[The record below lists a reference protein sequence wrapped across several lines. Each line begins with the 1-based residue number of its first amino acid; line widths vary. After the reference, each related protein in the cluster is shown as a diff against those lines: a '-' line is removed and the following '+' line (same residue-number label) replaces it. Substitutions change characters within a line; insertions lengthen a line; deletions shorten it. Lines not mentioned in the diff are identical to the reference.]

1 MLNEFIEAGSLKN
14 PSMKLNGIF
23 RKIAH
28 ILSDLISP
36 PVVAAVL
43 GFLVAWQ
50 EKPFWTGAGHAFVY
64 AFWMCLVPLGVVIF
78 LAKTGRIHDLHMS
91 NSPEERRIPYLI
103 GVACALVA
111 SLVFTFWL
119 DSPLLRTLAVS
130 NIIVLAV
137 LGLIN
142 NHWLISSHSASIML
156 AAVFGVY
163 VFGPQAWWWWI
174 SGTLLV
180 GLVVWARWL
189 LRKHNPSQLVA
200 GLVVGALSVILLASF
215 GWL

>member
-1 MLNEFIEAGSLKN
+1 
-14 PSMKLNGIF
+14 MKFNGF
-23 RKIAH
+23 MHKLAH
-28 ILSDLISP
+28 LLSDLVSP
-36 PVVAAVL
+36 PIVAAVF
-43 GFLVAWQ
+43 GFIVAWQ
-50 EKPFWTGAGHAFVY
+50 ERPSWIGLGYAFIY

-103 GVACALVA
+103 GFVCALA
-111 SLVFTFWL
+111 AFLTFTFWL

-130 NIIVLAV
+130 NILVLAV

-156 AAVFGVY
+156 VAVFCAY
-163 VFGPQAWWWWI
+163 VFGLPAML
-174 SGTLLV
+174 GCLLLV

-189 LRKHNPSQLVA
+189 LQKHTPSQLAA
-200 GLVVGALSVILLASF
+200 GMLVGALSVLLLATF

>member
-1 MLNEFIEAGSLKN
+1 MIKF
-14 PSMKLNGIF
+14 NGILHQSA
-23 RKIAH
+23 RL
-28 ILSDLISP
+28 LSDLVSP
-36 PVVAAVL
+36 PVVAAVF
-43 GFLVAWQ
+43 GFLVAWKEQ
-50 EKPFWTGAGHAFVY
+50 PSWTGFGYALIY

-78 LAKTGRIHDLHMS
+78 LARTGRIHDLHMS

-103 GVACALVA
+103 GFACALA
-111 SLVFTFWL
+111 AFLTFTFWL

-156 AAVFGVY
+156 VAVFCAY
-163 VFGPQAWWWWI
+163 VFGLQAMFWCL
-174 SGTLLV
+174 LLV

-189 LRKHNPSQLVA
+189 LQKHTPSQLVA
-200 GLVVGALSVILLASF
+200 GMLVGALSVLVLATF
-215 GWL
+215 GWF